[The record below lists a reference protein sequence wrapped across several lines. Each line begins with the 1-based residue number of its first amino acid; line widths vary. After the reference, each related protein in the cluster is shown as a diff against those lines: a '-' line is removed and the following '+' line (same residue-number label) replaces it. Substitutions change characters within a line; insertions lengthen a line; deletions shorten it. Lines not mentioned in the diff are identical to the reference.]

1 VGKKKTDD
9 GENNITYK
17 KMDVFYI
24 GIGGEKKKMFNTER
38 RLLLY
43 YSPPR
48 WVTRRRYKQRIRFS
62 GKGAP

>member
-1 VGKKKTDD
+1 MYSGKKKTDD
-9 GENNITYK
+9 GENNIIYK

-24 GIGGEKKKMFNTER
+24 SGERKTFNTQH